1 MSRPVKIVLVAL
13 VALFVL
19 VSVSF
24 VLFDVGSS
32 NSSGLEDPGTT
43 TSATTP

>member
-1 MSRPVKIVLVAL
+1 MSRPVQIVLIAL

-19 VSVSF
+19 FAVSF
-24 VLFDVGSS
+24 AFFDVGSS